1 VSGKFNQPK
10 KERVQIMSIIN
21 FGSSVS
27 LKEFAHAIGTVGDD
41 VTIIGQGEPGIGKSA
56 MLKVLAAQYPDHEIA
71 YIDCTLLDLGD
82 FALPYT
88 ETIDETLNRLTGVNK
103 ITKFAPN
110 ARFKMHTG
118 KPVIVMLDEIG
129 KAMKAVKNV
138 LLTLMLEQRIGDNYL
153 PTGPKG
159 EKSKVFGTT
168 NQMSDGVGDML
179 EAHARNR
186 VAFVTVRKPSADEWI
201 EWAIENGVDPT
212 IIAWTRQYP
221 HALASYS
228 DPAQKDNPYIFNP
241 TRAGTGA
248 VVTPRSLE
256 KASHIAKKRAVLGDA
271 LTISLLTGTIGESA
285 ARDMQAFFTVV
296 DKLPTWDGIVADPKN
311 AKMPDDT
318 VAKCILVFSAI
329 TRVERDT
336 LAKFMAYVQ
345 RMDMEWQALFATSVM
360 KSTSKQAFAVTNKEF
375 KDWALKNQWLF

>member
-1 VSGKFNQPK
+1 
-10 KERVQIMSIIN
+10 MSVIN
-21 FGSSVS
+21 FG
-27 LKEFAHAIGTVGDD
+27 HTVGLKDFAQAISVVGRS
-41 VTIIGQGEPGIGKSA
+41 VTVIGQGEPGIGKSA
-56 MLKVLAAQYPDHEIA
+56 MLRVLAKQNPTHETA

-88 ETIDETLNRLTGVNK
+88 EATDALTSVNK

-110 ARFKMHTG
+110 ARFKMHEG

-138 LLTLMLEQRIGDNYL
+138 LLTLMLEHRIGDHYL
-153 PTGPKG
+153 PEG
-159 EKSKVFGTT
+159 SIVFGTT
-168 NQMSDGVGDML
+168 NLLSDGVGDML

-186 VAFVTVRKPSADEWI
+186 VCFVTVRKPDADEWI
-201 EWAIENGVDPT
+201 EWAISNDVDPT
-212 IIAWTRQYP
+212 IIAWVKQFP
-221 HALASYS
+221 HALASYTDAS
-228 DPAQKDNPYIFNP
+228 QKDNPYIFNP
-241 TRAGTGA
+241 TRAGMGA

-256 KASHIAKKRAVLGDA
+256 KASHIAKRRGELGDA

-296 DKLPTWDGIVADPKN
+296 DKLPTWEAILNDPKG
-311 AKMPDDT
+311 AKLPDDT

-329 TRVERDT
+329 TRVEKET
-336 LAKFMAYVQ
+336 LAKWMEYVQ

-360 KSTSKQAFAVTNKEF
+360 KSQVKQAFCVMNKEF

>member
-1 VSGKFNQPK
+1 
-10 KERVQIMSIIN
+10 MSVIN
-21 FGSSVS
+21 FGQNVS
-27 LKEFAHAIGTVGDD
+27 LREFAEAIGTVGKN

-56 MLKVLAAQYPDHEIA
+56 MLKVLAKQYPDYTTA

-88 ETIDETLNRLTGVNK
+88 EVVENELTSVNK
-103 ITKFAPN
+103 VTKFAPN
-110 ARFKMHTG
+110 ARFKMHEG

-138 LLTLMLEQRIGDNYL
+138 LLTLMLEHRIGDHYL
-153 PTGPKG
+153 PDG
-159 EKSKVFGTT
+159 SIVFGTT
-168 NQMSDGVGDML
+168 NLLTDGVGDML

-186 VAFVTVRKPSADEWI
+186 VALVTVRKPDADEWI
-201 EWAIENGVDPT
+201 EWAISNDIDPT
-212 IIAWTRQYP
+212 IIAWVKQFP
-221 HALASYS
+221 HALASYT
-228 DPAQKDNPYIFNP
+228 DGAQKDNQYIFNP
-241 TRAGTGA
+241 TRAGMGA

-256 KASHIAKKRAVLGDA
+256 KASHIAKQREKLGDG

-296 DKLPTWDGIVADPKN
+296 DKLPTWDAIINDPKN
-311 AKMPDDT
+311 TKLPEDT

-329 TRVERDT
+329 TRVTKDT
-336 LAKFMAYVQ
+336 LTKWLDYAQ
-345 RMDMEWQALFATSVM
+345 RMDKEWQALFATSVM
-360 KSTSKQAFAVTNKEF
+360 KSADKQAFCVMNKDF

>member
-1 VSGKFNQPK
+1 
-10 KERVQIMSIIN
+10 MSIID

-27 LKEFAHAIGTVGDD
+27 LSEFAHSIGTVGKD
-41 VTIIGQGEPGIGKSA
+41 VTIIGRGEPGIGKSS
-56 MLKVLAAQYPDHEIA
+56 MLKVLQNMYPDYEVA

-88 ETIDETLNRLTGVNK
+88 EVVGDMKV
-103 ITKFAPN
+103 TKFAPN
-110 ARFKMHTG
+110 ARFKMQSD

-138 LLTLMLEQRIGDNYL
+138 LLTLMLEHRIGDAYL
-153 PTGPKG
+153 RKG
-159 EKSKVFGTT
+159 SYVFGTSNLT
-168 NQMSDGVGDML
+168 SDGVGDML

-186 VAFVTVRKPSADEWI
+186 ICEVKVRKPDHDEWI
-201 EWAIENGVDPT
+201 EWSLKNDIAPEV
-212 IIAWTRQYP
+212 IAWVKQFP
-221 HALASYS
+221 HALASYTDQS
-228 DPAQKDNPYIFNP
+228 QKDNPYIFNP
-241 TRAGTGA
+241 TKAGQGA

-256 KASHIAKKRAVLGDA
+256 KASHIAKQRERLGDS
-271 LTISLLTGTIGESA
+271 LTINLLSGTIGESA
-285 ARDMQAFFTVV
+285 SRDMKAFFTVV
-296 DKLPTWDGIVADPKN
+296 DKLPTWDAVIANPAT

-329 TRVERDT
+329 ARVEKET
-336 LAKFMAYVQ
+336 LSKWLTYAK

-360 KSTSKQAFAVTNKEF
+360 KSNKQSFVVQNGDF

>member
-1 VSGKFNQPK
+1 
-10 KERVQIMSIIN
+10 MSVIN
-21 FGSSVS
+21 FGGSVT
-27 LKEFAHAIGTVGDD
+27 LRDFAHGIGTVGQS

-56 MLKVLAAQYPDHEIA
+56 MLKVLEKQFPDYETA

-88 ETIDETLNRLTGVNK
+88 EVVDNKLSGVNK
-103 ITKFAPN
+103 VTKFAPN
-110 ARFKMHTG
+110 ARFKMHEG

-138 LLTLMLEQRIGDNYL
+138 LLTLMLEHRIGDHYL
-153 PTGPKG
+153 PDG
-159 EKSKVFGTT
+159 SIVFGTT
-168 NQMSDGVGDML
+168 NLLTDGVGDML

-186 VAFVTVRKPSADEWI
+186 VAFVTVRKPNADEWI
-201 EWAIENGVDPT
+201 EWAISNDVSPEV
-212 IIAWTRQYP
+212 IAWVKQFP
-221 HALASYS
+221 HALESDT
-228 DPAQKDNPYIFNP
+228 DPAQRDNPYIFNP
-241 TRAGTGA
+241 TRAGSGA

-256 KASHIAKKRAVLGDA
+256 KASHIAKQRAELGDA

-296 DKLPTWDGIVADPKN
+296 DKLPSWESVINDPKG

-318 VAKCILVFSAI
+318 IAKCIMVFSAI
-329 TRVERDT
+329 SRVEKDT
-336 LAKFMAYVQ
+336 LSKWMTYVQ

-360 KSTSKQAFAVTNKEF
+360 KSPTKQAFCVVNKEF
-375 KDWALKNQWLF
+375 KDWALANQWLF

>member
-1 VSGKFNQPK
+1 
-10 KERVQIMSIIN
+10 MSVIN
-21 FGSSVS
+21 FGGSVT
-27 LKEFAHAIGTVGDD
+27 LRDFAHGIGTVGQS

-56 MLKVLAAQYPDHEIA
+56 MLKVLEKQFPDYETA

-88 ETIDETLNRLTGVNK
+88 EVVDNKLSGVNK
-103 ITKFAPN
+103 VTKFAPN
-110 ARFKMHTG
+110 ARFKMHEG

-138 LLTLMLEQRIGDNYL
+138 LLTLMLEHRIGDHYL
-153 PTGPKG
+153 PDG
-159 EKSKVFGTT
+159 SIVFGTT
-168 NQMSDGVGDML
+168 NLLTDGVGDML

-186 VAFVTVRKPSADEWI
+186 VAFVTVRKPNADEWI
-201 EWAIENGVDPT
+201 EWAISNDVSPEV
-212 IIAWTRQYP
+212 IAWVKQFP
-221 HALASYS
+221 HALESYT
-228 DPAQKDNPYIFNP
+228 DPAQRENPYIFNP
-241 TRAGTGA
+241 TRAGSGA

-256 KASHIAKKRAVLGDA
+256 KASHIAKQRAELGDA

-296 DKLPTWDGIVADPKN
+296 DKLPSWESVINDPKG

-318 VAKCILVFSAI
+318 IAKCIMVFSAI
-329 TRVERDT
+329 SRVEKDT
-336 LAKFMAYVQ
+336 LSKWMTYVQ

-360 KSTSKQAFAVTNKEF
+360 KSPTKQAFCVVNKEF
-375 KDWALKNQWLF
+375 KDWALANQWLF